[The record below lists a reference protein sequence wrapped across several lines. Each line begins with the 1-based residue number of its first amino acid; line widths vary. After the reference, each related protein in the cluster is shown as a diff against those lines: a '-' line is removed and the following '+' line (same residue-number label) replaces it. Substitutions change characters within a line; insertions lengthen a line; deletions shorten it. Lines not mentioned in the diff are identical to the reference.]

1 MGALDELL
9 ARWRENPDSGTTLA
23 LCTYL
28 GTSAHEELI
37 REVGQTAEAWHKDDA
52 GVMLA
57 VGRMY
62 LDALLLQEAQG
73 ALVAA
78 GRLDQT
84 SPAPYRYLGEVLL
97 RRGDAARAEKVLA
110 RALQMGAVESDTR
123 MWHDRSTVY
132 VALQARMGMRAVADE
147 IARTLPK
154 RNSIPPPTMT
164 AHEAEEL
171 ASRGRPKRA
180 GPKLVPSVPPPPKFA
195 SQPAPRLV
203 STPAPPLP
211 SYRSDVTSDHDAPT
225 GRFNV
230 GVAQS
235 RTRARDAQPILGSP
249 ASSRAAVAEALPPP
263 APVARERYPAPLPV
277 PSPVPSPPPRMP
289 SPPPPLPASAFRSG
303 PAYAPDAAPPAPF
316 GRAVSPPPPPRSA
329 PPSPRPAPRSA
340 PPALPGAMP
349 PAARVPVFGQDDSP
363 TPAAETIL
371 DHLARV
377 GVFERNGGARP
388 AWSAPE
394 RVKQRGAWLFVAATV
409 LAIGGGV
416 GAFRYVHG
424 VRAQRMD
431 TARRI
436 EADVAK
442 LLETA
447 KVDDLAKTDAKLSE
461 VFELD
466 SRSQTAAVL
475 WLRNRVLSALMLPGE
490 PRGIESALARCKTL
504 DVDESKTAFGKL
516 ASFLAEGDLAGAAA
530 IMPKW
535 DEKAKGD
542 PFYHLAAAAMLERA
556 GDVRA
561 VGQYQQAFELDPDL
575 LVARVFHAEL
585 VTLELGIGAGK
596 SLIADVTT
604 RLGDGPV
611 SRALRGLSWAVDPD
625 AGELPEDAKVA
636 ESDGTKLPTQLLAIP
651 YVVDARVATREG
663 RSADALAALD
673 KALRVTATPAMA
685 TGIGQL
691 AIDLGDEA
699 LARQATLRALSYS
712 ALYPRAR
719 SLAAR
724 VALLGAHID
733 EAKHAIQELDAKS
746 PEVAVVRAAA
756 AYESLDLSE
765 LESAVQAMGATD
777 ITARALSQGP
787 AMALGRRYPD
797 AKAIEQM
804 AVPQVPWGDL
814 VAVDAALDTGKM
826 DLAQKIAARWGTRS
840 SVPTYALRLARLLR
854 YQGKT
859 DDGVKASADAMV
871 PGGVTPRVLVE
882 RFDTLLAAKDFQ
894 GARDLLAQYPIVLG
908 PMTELLKVSLDA
920 ADNKLARAK
929 AAVARLEPPPEGSPV
944 LYDLIAA
951 RAFAAAGDLRA
962 KAIVMRLLRS
972 APHNPDVVE
981 LHTLVH

>member
-9 ARWRENPDSGTTLA
+9 GRWRENPDSGTTLA

-28 GTSAHEELI
+28 GTSRREDLV
-37 REVGQTAEAWHKDDA
+37 REVGSTAEAWHKDDA
-52 GVMLA
+52 SVMLA

-62 LDALLLQEAQG
+62 LDASLLQEAQG

-78 GRLDQT
+78 GKLDQT
-84 SPAPYRYLGEVLL
+84 SSVPYRYLGEVLL

-110 RALQMGAVESDTR
+110 RALQMGAVEPDTR
-123 MWHDRSTVY
+123 MWHDRATVY
-132 VALQARMGMRAVADE
+132 VALQSRMGMRAVADE

-154 RNSIPPPTMT
+154 RHSIPPPTLT
-164 AHEAEEL
+164 VEEAEAL
-171 ASRGRPKRA
+171 SFRDRRTTAARPA
-180 GPKLVPSVPPPPKFA
+180 PKLVPSVPPPPKLI
-195 SQPAPRLV
+195 STPAPRLV

-211 SYRSDVTSDHDAPT
+211 SFRSDVTSDHDAPT
-225 GRFNV
+225 GRFNA
-230 GVAQS
+230 GAS
-235 RTRARDAQPILGSP
+235 RARSRDPQPIHAASTSSS
-249 ASSRAAVAEALPPP
+249 SSRAAVAEAFAPPI
-263 APVARERYPAPLPV
+263 ARERFPAPLPV
-277 PSPVPSPPPRMP
+277 PSPVPSPPPRLP
-289 SPPPPLPASAFRSG
+289 SPPPPLPA
-303 PAYAPDAAPPAPF
+303 PL
-316 GRAVSPPPPPRSA
+316 PRSA
-329 PPSPRPAPRSA
+329 PVFVPDASRPATSPRSA
-340 PPALPGAMP
+340 PPAAPSARSIPRAEPRAVP
-349 PAARVPVFGQDDSP
+349 PAARAALPGQDDSP
-363 TPAAETIL
+363 TPAAETVL

-377 GVFERNGGARP
+377 GVFERGGGAPP
-388 AWSAPE
+388 AWSASEP
-394 RVKQRGAWLFVAATV
+394 VKQRGKWLFVAATV
-409 LAIGGGV
+409 LAFGGGV
-416 GAFRYVHG
+416 ATFRYVHG
-424 VRAQRMD
+424 IRAARMD

-436 EADVAK
+436 EAEVGK

-461 VFELD
+461 VFDLD
-466 SRSQTAAVL
+466 SRSQTAAIL

-504 DVDESKTAFGKL
+504 DIDESKTAFGKL

-535 DEKAKGD
+535 DERAKAD

-561 VGQYQQAFELDPDL
+561 VGQYQQAFDLDPEL

-585 VTLELGIGAGK
+585 VTLELGIGPGK
-596 SLIADVTT
+596 PLVADVTA

-611 SRALRGLSWAVDPD
+611 ARALRGLVWAVDPD
-625 AGELPEDAKVA
+625 AGDLPDDAKVDEGDRA
-636 ESDGTKLPTQLLAIP
+636 KLPTQLLAIP
-651 YVVDARVATREG
+651 YVVDARGAARAD
-663 RSADALAALD
+663 RAADALAALE

-699 LARQATLRALSYS
+699 LGRQATLRALSYS

-756 AYESLDLSE
+756 AYESMDLSE
-765 LESAVQAMGATD
+765 LESAVEAMGPTNAVS
-777 ITARALSQGP
+777 RALSQGP
-787 AMALGRRYPD
+787 AILLGRRYPD
-797 AKAIEQM
+797 PKTIEQM
-804 AVPQVPWGDL
+804 AIPSVPWGDL
-814 VAVDAALDTGKM
+814 VAVDAALDTGKL
-826 DLAQKIAARWGTRS
+826 DLAQKIAARWGARA

-854 YQGKT
+854 YQGKP
-859 DDGVKASADAMV
+859 DDAAKASSDAMV

-882 RFDTLLAAKDFQ
+882 RFDSLLAAKDVQ
-894 GARDLLAQYPIVLG
+894 GARDLLSQYPIVLG
-908 PMTELLKVSLDA
+908 PMTDLLKVSLDA

-929 AAVARLEPPPEGSPV
+929 VAVARLDPPPEGSPV
-944 LYDLIAA
+944 LFDLIAA
-951 RAFAAAGDLRA
+951 RAFVAAGDARGKPL
-962 KAIVMRLLRS
+962 VMRLLRE
-972 APHNPDVVE
+972 APRNPDVVE
-981 LHTLVH
+981 QARAVGLAH